1 MSGTDLTMTMAISAG
16 KPFGIRV
23 ELPPDDPMC
32 APHLLGADWSVTRWY
47 ETESARDIAME
58 DMLKQP
64 GYYRIGDIPS
74 VRLMKV
80 SAAD

>member
-1 MSGTDLTMTMAISAG
+1 MSETDLTTTMATSAG

-23 ELPPDDPMC
+23 ELPPNDPMS
-32 APHLLGADWSVTRWY
+32 APHLLGADWSDTRWY
-47 ETESARDIAME
+47 DTEKARDIAME
-58 DMLKQP
+58 GMLKQP

-74 VRLMKV
+74 IRLTKV